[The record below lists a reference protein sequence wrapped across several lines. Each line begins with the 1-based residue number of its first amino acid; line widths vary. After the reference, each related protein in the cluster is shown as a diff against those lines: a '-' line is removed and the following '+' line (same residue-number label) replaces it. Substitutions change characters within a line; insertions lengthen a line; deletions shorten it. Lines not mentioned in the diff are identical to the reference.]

1 MQCAHSSFSTRNCA
15 PYGVSTATATAGDS
29 MGMGYRCQLKPKTP
43 SAGARF
49 SYINRRDK
57 YERQDDDL
65 AFSASRNMPEF
76 ADENPADFWFAADEF
91 ERSNARVCVEFELNL
106 PPELNLKQQI
116 SCVENFID
124 SLNARAGKFPIS
136 YAIHHD
142 KNGTNPHVHLM
153 LSERTLDGIERPA
166 EQFFKR
172 ANSKKPELG
181 GNKKS
186 LFFNR
191 SAENVL
197 WTRASWAESCNN
209 ALVENGFDARFDS
222 RPKTVQRAQ
231 AIEEGDLRR
240 AVSLST
246 LTEAHEGP
254 VRGSIRK
261 RLASG
266 TLERDSVDLEVLQL
280 LDSNDTIKD
289 FNRELELFAVTASD
303 DELRAFLACEG
314 AHDKMSFFIDMHEP
328 EALEHERNHHNEADQ
343 RPSFSAG
350 STVAAGL
357 QEHIE
362 HLSHVQS
369 LANNQ
374 ILQHEISR
382 SKSSEPAERDRDVHN
397 VRGVVQAAIQSSD
410 TAARDELRHVPE
422 AERVLSQAELNEL
435 HKQAERAASDAEL
448 QADFAN
454 CKLDDLRADARKLS
468 ADIQAAKPT
477 VLQRVL
483 IKIGLSVDQ
492 SIELKKHVRPLLDS
506 IKQSE
511 IEVKQLN
518 ERARDLRIDAD
529 HLKIRADF
537 SENLKPSASESVSL
551 DFYNAVQQHE
561 ARTAAQLHE
570 RERELGLRKKSAPAS
585 TQLDRKPR
593 GPRL

>member
-1 MQCAHSSFSTRNCA
+1 
-15 PYGVSTATATAGDS
+15 
-29 MGMGYRCQLKPKTP
+29 MGIGYRCQLKPKTP

-49 SYINRRDK
+49 SYINRQGK
-57 YERQDDDL
+57 YEREDDDL
-65 AFSASRNMPEF
+65 VYSADRNMPLF
-76 ADENPADFWFAADEF
+76 AVGNAADFWFAADEF

-106 PPELNLKQQI
+106 PPELDLKQQI
-116 SCVENFID
+116 LCVESFID
-124 SLNARAGKFPIS
+124 SLNEKAGRFPTS

-142 KNGTNPHVHLM
+142 KNGANPHVHLM
-153 LSERTLDGIERPA
+153 LSERALDGIERPG
-166 EQFFKR
+166 ELFFKR
-172 ANSKKPELG
+172 ANTAKPELG

-186 LFFNR
+186 LFFNK
-191 SAENVL
+191 SSENIL

-209 ALVENGFDARFDS
+209 TLIANGFDARFDS
-222 RPKTVQRAQ
+222 RTKFAQREE
-231 AIEEGDLRR
+231 AIQRNDLVR
-240 AVSLST
+240 AVQLST
-246 LTEAHEGP
+246 LTERHEGP

-266 TLERDSVDLEVLQL
+266 ALERDSVDFEVLQL

-303 DELRAFLACEG
+303 DQLRAFLACES
-314 AHDKMSFFIDMHEP
+314 AHDKLSFFIDMHEP

-350 STVAAGL
+350 STVTAGL

-382 SKSSEPAERDRDVHN
+382 SKSSDPSERDRDVHN
-397 VRGVVQAAIQSSD
+397 VRSVVQAAIQSSD
-410 TAARDELRHVPE
+410 TAARDELRHVPGP
-422 AERVLSQAELNEL
+422 ERVLSQAELNEL

-468 ADIQAAKPT
+468 ADIQSATPT

-492 SIELKKHVRPLLDS
+492 SIELKKRVRPLLDS

-518 ERARDLRIDAD
+518 EKARDLRIDAD

-537 SENLKPSASESVSL
+537 SENLKRSASESVSL
-551 DFYNAVQQHE
+551 DFYNFQKRFE
-561 ARTAAQLHE
+561 AGQTAEQLE
-570 RERELGLRKKSAPAS
+570 RKRELELLKKSAPAS

>member
-1 MQCAHSSFSTRNCA
+1 
-15 PYGVSTATATAGDS
+15 
-29 MGMGYRCQLKPKTP
+29 MGIGYRCQLKPKTP

-49 SYINRRDK
+49 SYIKRQGK
-57 YERQDDDL
+57 YEREDDDL
-65 AFSASRNMPEF
+65 VYSADHNMPLF
-76 ADENPADFWFAADEF
+76 AAENAADFWFAADEF
-91 ERSNARVCVEFELNL
+91 ERSNACVCVEFELNL
-106 PPELNLKQQI
+106 PPELDLQQQI
-116 SCVENFID
+116 LCVESFID
-124 SLNARAGKFPIS
+124 SLNEKAGKFPIS

-142 KNGTNPHVHLM
+142 KNGANPHVHLM
-153 LSERTLDGIERPA
+153 LSERSLDGIERPG
-166 EQFFKR
+166 ELFFKR
-172 ANSKKPELG
+172 ANSAKPELG

-186 LFFNR
+186 LFFNK
-191 SAENVL
+191 SSENIL

-209 ALVENGFDARFDS
+209 TLIANGFDARFDS
-222 RPKTVQRAQ
+222 RTKFAQREE
-231 AIEEGDLRR
+231 AIQRNDLVR
-240 AVSLST
+240 AVQLST
-246 LTEAHEGP
+246 LTERHEGP

-266 TLERDSVDLEVLQL
+266 ALERDSVDLEVLQL
-280 LDSNDTIKD
+280 LDSNDTIRD

-303 DELRAFLACEG
+303 DQLRAFLACEG
-314 AHDKMSFFIDMHEP
+314 VHDKLSFFIDMHEP

-350 STVAAGL
+350 STVTAGL

-382 SKSSEPAERDRDVHN
+382 SKSSDPAERDRDVHN
-397 VRGVVQAAIQSSD
+397 VRSVVQAAIQSSD
-410 TAARDELRHVPE
+410 VAARDELRHVPE
-422 AERVLSQAELNEL
+422 PERVLSQAELNEL

-492 SIELKKHVRPLLDS
+492 SIELEKHVRPLLDS
-506 IKQSE
+506 IRQSE

-518 ERARDLRIDAD
+518 EKARDLRIDAD

-537 SENLKPSASESVSL
+537 SENLRPSASESVSL
-551 DFYNAVQQHE
+551 DFYNFQKRFE
-561 ARTAAQLHE
+561 AGQTAEQLE
-570 RERELGLRKKSAPAS
+570 RRRELELLKKSAPAS

>member
-1 MQCAHSSFSTRNCA
+1 
-15 PYGVSTATATAGDS
+15 
-29 MGMGYRCQLKPKTP
+29 MGIGYRCQLKPKTP

-49 SYINRRDK
+49 SYIKRQGK
-57 YERQDDDL
+57 YEREDDDL
-65 AFSASRNMPEF
+65 VYSADRNMPLF
-76 ADENPADFWFAADEF
+76 AAENAADFWFAADEF

-106 PPELNLKQQI
+106 PPELDLQQQVL
-116 SCVENFID
+116 CVESFID
-124 SLNARAGKFPIS
+124 SLNKKAGRFPTS

-142 KNGTNPHVHLM
+142 KNGANPHVHLM
-153 LSERTLDGIERPA
+153 LSERALDGIERPG
-166 EQFFKR
+166 ELFFKR
-172 ANSKKPELG
+172 ANTAKPELG

-186 LFFNR
+186 LFFNK
-191 SAENVL
+191 SSENIL

-209 ALVENGFDARFDS
+209 TLIANGFDARFDS
-222 RPKTVQRAQ
+222 RTKFAQREE
-231 AIEEGDLRR
+231 AIQRNDLVR
-240 AVSLST
+240 AVQLST
-246 LTEAHEGP
+246 LTEKHEGP

-266 TLERDSVDLEVLQL
+266 ALERDSVDFEVLQL

-303 DELRAFLACEG
+303 DQLRAFLACES
-314 AHDKMSFFIDMHEP
+314 AHDKLSFFIDMHEP

-350 STVAAGL
+350 STVTAGL

-397 VRGVVQAAIQSSD
+397 VRGFVQAAIQSSD

-422 AERVLSQAELNEL
+422 PERVLSQTELNEL
-435 HKQAERAASDAEL
+435 YRQAERAASDAEL

-454 CKLDDLRADARKLS
+454 CKLDDLRADARRLS
-468 ADIQAAKPT
+468 ADIQSAKPT

-492 SIELKKHVRPLLDS
+492 SIELKRHVRPLLDS
-506 IKQSE
+506 IRQSE

-518 ERARDLRIDAD
+518 ERARDLRIDAE

-551 DFYNAVQQHE
+551 EFYNFQKRFE
-561 ARTAAQLHE
+561 AGQTAEQLE
-570 RERELGLRKKSAPAS
+570 RKRELELLKKSAPAS

-593 GPRL
+593 GPKL